1 MTITSLPGTE
11 LQVSRLCLGTMTFGS
26 QVDEAGSLA
35 MVDLA
40 LDRGINFFDT
50 ANVYN
55 AGRSEEIMAKAM
67 DGRRDKFILATKV
80 RGKLGDGPED
90 QGLSRAAILKQCE
103 ASLRRLKTDYIDVY
117 YMHMQDHDVPIE
129 ESLEA
134 IDSLVK
140 AGKVR
145 YPAVS
150 NFAAWQILDMQHM
163 AAANGW
169 KPVHIC
175 QPMYNL
181 LARNIEAELLPM
193 AQKHGVSTFVYNPL
207 AGGLLTGKHRADEPV
222 KGSRFD
228 GNKMYRDRYWHD
240 EQFDAV
246 EELSFAAG
254 EAHRS
259 LVSIA
264 LNWILHHTTATGL
277 ILGASQMRHLSANIA
292 ACKEGPLDPATL
304 KVCERVWKHLRGVTP
319 EYIR

>member
-1 MTITSLPGTE
+1 MMTVSLPGTA

-55 AGRSEEIMAKAM
+55 TGRSEEIMAKAM
-67 DGRRDKFILATKV
+67 DGRRDKFVLATKV
-80 RGKLGDGPED
+80 RGKMGDGAED

-117 YMHMQDHDVPIE
+117 YMHMQDHAVPIE
-129 ESLEA
+129 ESLEV
-134 IDSLVK
+134 IDSLVQ

-150 NFAAWQILDMQHM
+150 NFGAWQILEMQHM
-163 AAANGW
+163 AAAKGW
-169 KPVHIC
+169 TPVHIC

-193 AQKHGVSTFVYNPL
+193 AQKHGVSSFVYNPL
-207 AGGLLTGKHRADEPV
+207 AGGLLTGKHNPEEAI

-228 GNKMYRDRYWHD
+228 GNKMYRERYWFA

-246 EELSFAAG
+246 QELSFAAG
-254 EAHRS
+254 AAHRS
-259 LVSIA
+259 LVSLA
-264 LNWILHHTTATGL
+264 LNWVLHHTTATGL
-277 ILGASQMRHLSANIA
+277 ILGASQMRHLSANLA
-292 ACKEGPLDPATL
+292 ACTEGPLDAATL
-304 KVCERVWKHLRGVTP
+304 EVCESVWKRLRGVTP

>member
-1 MTITSLPGTE
+1 MTMVSLPGTE
-11 LQVSRLCLGTMTFGS
+11 LRVSRLCLGTMTFGS

-35 MVDLA
+35 MVDRS
-40 LDRGINFFDT
+40 LDAGINFFDT

-67 DGRRDKFILATKV
+67 EGRRDKFILATKV
-80 RGKLGDGPED
+80 RGKMGDGPED
-90 QGLSRAAILKQCE
+90 AGLSRGAILKQCE
-103 ASLRRLKTDYIDVY
+103 ASLRRLQTDYIDVY
-117 YMHMQDHDVPIE
+117 YMHMQDHAVPVE

-150 NFAAWQILDMQHM
+150 NFGAWQILEMQQM

-169 KPVHIC
+169 TPVHIC

-193 AQKHGVSTFVYNPL
+193 ARKHGVSTFVYNPL
-207 AGGLLTGKHRADEPV
+207 AGGLLTGKHAPEEAI

-228 GNKMYRDRYWHD
+228 GNQMYRDRYWYG
-240 EQFDAV
+240 EQFEAV
-246 EELSFAAG
+246 RELSYAAG

-259 LVSIA
+259 LISIA

-277 ILGASQMRHLSANIA
+277 ILGASQMRHLTANIA
-292 ACKEGPLDPATL
+292 ACQEGPLDASTL
-304 KVCERVWKHLRGVTP
+304 AVCEEVWKRLRGVTP